1 MTLSLSKRAINRQRW
16 RERVQAWEESGLT
29 QKAFCEQH
37 HLGLAS
43 LQRWRRLFKT
53 EETSS
58 NPAPI
63 ALLPVRV
70 KKPCASHLTVVVND
84 DLRIEVP
91 PGFDPNALRQ
101 IIEVLRAS

>member
-1 MTLSLSKRAINRQRW
+1 MSSSLSKRAINRQRW
-16 RERVQAWEESGLT
+16 RERIRACEESGLT

-43 LQRWRRLFKT
+43 LQRWRRLLKT
-53 EETSS
+53 EEPCS
-58 NPAPI
+58 NPAPV

-70 KKPCASHLTVVVND
+70 KEARSSQLAVVVND
-84 DLRIEVP
+84 DLRIEIP
-91 PGFDPNALRQ
+91 TGFDPAALRQ